1 MPFNHRAILLL
12 LSGTIATSNVACSQ
26 INALSPSNQP
36 KQPVAVSVTPTPAVT
51 PSATP
56 QPAATPKKQP
66 TIAPTEAY
74 QQAMDIA
81 YSAAV
86 IAQSAASS
94 EDWKLI
100 ANQWK
105 DAIALLRT
113 IPSSSSNYAIA
124 QSKISQYQRNLGT
137 AQQKAIS
144 FRPSTPDEATIATIP
159 VTPVSPS
166 PSKTDSPST
175 PGKTSET
182 NNPNSQVFKVPIKR
196 RAGRTP
202 VINVTF
208 NDQQNFDMI
217 LDTGASGTVITQA
230 MANSLGVV
238 PVGEVTANTANAKG
252 IKFPLGK
259 VNSIKVGS
267 IVAQD
272 VPVAIGGSDLELGLL
287 GQDFYSAYDVFIRQ
301 DVVEFHRRS

>member
-12 LSGTIATSNVACSQ
+12 LSGTLATSNFACSQ
-26 INALSPSNQP
+26 INALLPSNEPQE
-36 KQPVAVSVTPTPAVT
+36 PVAVSVTPSPAVT
-51 PSATP
+51 PPANP

-66 TIAPTEAY
+66 TIAPKEAY
-74 QQAMDIA
+74 QQAQDIA

-86 IAQSAASS
+86 IAQSAASPD
-94 EDWKLI
+94 DWKLI
-100 ANQWK
+100 AYRWQ

-113 IPSSSSNYAIA
+113 IPSSSSDYAIA
-124 QSKISQYQRNLGT
+124 QSKIAQYQRNLGI
-137 AQQKAIS
+137 AQQKAS
-144 FRPSTPDEATIATIP
+144 RFRPTSPAETTIATVP

-166 PSKTDSPST
+166 PSETESSST

-182 NNPNSQVFKVPIKR
+182 NNPDSGVFKVPIKR

-202 VINVTF
+202 VISVTF
-208 NDQQNFDMI
+208 NDQQSFEMI

-238 PVGEVTANTANAKG
+238 PVGEVTANTASAKG

-259 VNSIKVGS
+259 VNSIAVGS

-272 VPVAIGGSDLELGLL
+272 VPVAIAGAELELGLL

-301 DVVEFHRRS
+301 DVVEFHRR